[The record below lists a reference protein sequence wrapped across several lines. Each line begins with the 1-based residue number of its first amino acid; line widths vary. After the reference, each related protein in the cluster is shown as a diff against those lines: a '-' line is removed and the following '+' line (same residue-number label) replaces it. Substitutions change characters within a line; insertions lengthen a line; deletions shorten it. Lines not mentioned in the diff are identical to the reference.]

1 MPPKMASIPAGG
13 GAPFCPG
20 WTAGAEAGG
29 AGGAGATAEPAALAG
44 LWPPPGLLR
53 GSLPPGGLALER
65 LAAVPGAFAA
75 WPSGLIRGEGSGGLS
90 ILTGGALAGALGRV
104 TVPAPMAFAGGP
116 VDVAGAAAGRA
127 FGRGLRPK
135 PRLAATATGTTEFCV
150 GSPFSAASCAAAAV
164 AAGEPLPFTGD
175 LETPLRGGASF
186 PIRVN
191 VWLLLTVGAQSEV
204 P

>member
-1 MPPKMASIPAGG
+1 MASIPAGG

-20 WTAGAEAGG
+20 WTACEAGC
-29 AGGAGATAEPAALAG
+29 AGAAGAVPAALAG
-44 LWPPPGLLR
+44 LWPAPGLPR
-53 GSLPPGGLALER
+53 GSLPPVGLALER

-75 WPSGLIRGEGSGGLS
+75 GWVSGLK
-90 ILTGGALAGALGRV
+90 GGAFAGAFGRV
-104 TVPAPMAFAGGP
+104 TVPAPIAFAGGGP

-127 FGRGLRPK
+127 LGRGLRPK

-175 LETPLRGGASF
+175 LETPLRGAGASF